1 MLNQNILIELG
12 KENMKQDIP
21 YFIPGDTV
29 EVGILIKEGKRER
42 IQLFKGVV
50 MKRQN
55 GGISETFTVRKISN
69 GVGVEKTMP
78 VHSPKISE
86 IKVLK
91 KGKVRRANLKY
102 LKGRVG
108 KAAKIQERK
117 AK

>member
-1 MLNQNILIELG
+1 MLNQNILMELG
-12 KENMKQDIP
+12 KENMKSDIP
-21 YFIPGDTV
+21 AFIPGDTV

-42 IQLFKGVV
+42 VQIFKGVV

-69 GVGVEKTMP
+69 GIGVEKTLP
-78 VHSPKISE
+78 LHSPKITE
-86 IKVLK
+86 IKVIK
-91 KGKVRRANLKY
+91 RGKVRRANLSY

-108 KAAKIQERK
+108 KAAKIKERK

>member
-21 YFIPGDTV
+21 HFIPGDTV

-86 IKVLK
+86 IKILK
-91 KGKVRRANLKY
+91 RGKVRRANLKY

>member
-1 MLNQNILIELG
+1 MLNQNILMELG
-12 KENMKQDIP
+12 KENMKSDIP
-21 YFIPGDTV
+21 AFIPGDTV

-42 IQLFKGVV
+42 IQIFKGVV

-69 GVGVEKTMP
+69 GIGVEKTLP
-78 VHSPKISE
+78 LHSPKITE
-86 IKVLK
+86 IKVIK
-91 KGKVRRANLKY
+91 RGKVRRANLSY

-108 KAAKIQERK
+108 KAAKIKERK